1 MNAKLKKTALF
12 ILFLIAFAIDGFA
25 ISRTSSEALSIAN
38 AFCQKSQSS
47 SKRASTGATTLT
59 LAYTCTNGIA
69 TRSSSGNA
77 YYYVFNIGDNNGFVI
92 VSGDDRAKEILGY
105 SNSGSF
111 DINSLPANFTAWLG
125 FYQKELNVL
134 MSQPETTATSATTSL
149 TDTRQTSYAASVAPL
164 LGGIQWNQ
172 GSPYNNLCPV
182 NTATSKN
189 CVTGCV
195 ATAMAQVMKY
205 HKWPVSGT
213 GSNTY
218 TSSTLKKKLTV
229 DFSKTTY
236 DWANMTETYSSSSTA
251 DQNLAVATLMYHAGV
266 SVNMD
271 YGESS
276 SASTMDMAKALIS
289 YFGYD
294 SNLQFYMRDFY
305 SRSEWVDLLK
315 KELNAQRP
323 VFYGGVSTDGGHQFV
338 CDGYD
343 SNDLFHFNWGWGG
356 SSDGYFE
363 LSALNPG
370 SLGIGGGTSGGF
382 NSDQDIVIGV
392 QKPSATS
399 TVAPYQLYIGYPL
412 KASTS
417 SVKRTDPCTIS
428 TAGVFNYGINTF
440 SGSLGIAL
448 YNDNGFVQLIDYD
461 DVSATETNNGY
472 SLNYGKSIPLS
483 VVNGSYKLYCVYKP
497 SGQTSWQIMRGKI
510 GTPYYLSVSVTS
522 ENVSYTSPD
531 VLPKLTLNS
540 LTVTG
545 NLYQNKTG
553 RISVS
558 LTNTGGEYNS
568 LLALQLKSTT
578 NSATIQDVCKDPIN
592 IPAGETKTFDLGGD
606 ITLAAGQYYLTAM
619 YDPANDRSSGTT
631 SSSVGNSLTV
641 NVLAEPTATP
651 ILGLSTKISFP
662 DATKVSS
669 SDAVLTAKIK
679 NTGGYFNDN
688 VIAFIFSPSGSGSVA
703 YIGYQKIIVDT
714 NEEQTVTFRGS
725 LSLDPD
731 SYIAAVFYWDESIS
745 DWTQFPTTKSYLQFN
760 LVNDATGIEQTTLG
774 KLNIY
779 PNPTT
784 DKLYLQSEELVKTI
798 SIIDLSGKRV
808 LLMKPEMSGEITIPV
823 NELSAGTYILQSVT
837 ENGTKV
843 SKFIKK

>member
-1 MNAKLKKTALF
+1 MKFNLKRLLP
-12 ILFLIAFAIDGFA
+12 IIFLMAFAINGFA
-25 ISRTSSEALSIAN
+25 KQRTSSEAQSIVN
-38 AFCQKSQSS
+38 SFCQKSISS
-47 SKRASTGATTLT
+47 NKRTSLVTTATT
-59 LAYTCTNGIA
+59 LAYTCTNSIA

-77 YYYVFNIGDNNGFVI
+77 CYYVFNIGDNNGFVI
-92 VSGDDRAKEILGY
+92 VSGDDRAKDILGY

-134 MSQPETTATSATTSL
+134 MNQSETTTTS
-149 TDTRQTSYAASVAPL
+149 TTTYSISTRQTSYAASVAPL

-172 GSPYNNLCPV
+172 DSPFNNLCPV

-189 CVTGCV
+189 CATGCV
-195 ATAMAQVMKY
+195 ATAMAQVMRY
-205 HKWPVSGT
+205 YKWPVTGI

-236 DWANMTETYSSSSTA
+236 DWANMTETYSTSSTTA
-251 DQNLAVATLMYHAGV
+251 QNTAVATLMFHAGV
-266 SVNMD
+266 AVNMD

-276 SASTMDMAKALIS
+276 SASTATMAKALIS

-305 SRSEWVDLLK
+305 SRSEWIDLLK

-399 TVAPYQLYIGYPL
+399 TFAPYQLYIGYPL

-428 TAGVFNYGINTF
+428 TAGVYNYGINTF

-472 SLNYGKSIPLS
+472 SLSYGKSIPLS

-510 GTPYYLSVSVTS
+510 GTPYYLNVSVTS
-522 ENVSYTSPD
+522 ANVSYTSPD

-568 LLALQLKSTT
+568 LLVLQLKSTT
-578 NSATIQDVCKDPIN
+578 NSATTQIVSKDPIN
-592 IPAGETKTFDLGGD
+592 ITTGETKSFDLEGD
-606 ITLAAGQYYLTAM
+606 ITLAAGQYYLSAM
-619 YDPANDRSSGTT
+619 YDPANDRSSATT
-631 SSSVGNSLTV
+631 FSSIGNSLTV

-651 ILGLSTKISFP
+651 VLGLSSKISFP

-688 VIAFIFSPSGSGSVA
+688 VVAFIFPPSGSGSVG
-703 YIGYQKIIVDT
+703 YLGYQKIIVDT
-714 NEEQTVTFRGS
+714 NEEQTVTFRGN
-725 LSLDPD
+725 LSLAPD
-731 SYIAAVFYWDESIS
+731 SYIAALFYWDESIS
-745 DWTQFPTTKSYLQFN
+745 DWTQFPTSNSYLPFK
-760 LVNDATGIEQTTLG
+760 LVNDATGIEQTALG
-774 KLNIY
+774 KLNLY
-779 PNPTT
+779 PNPAT

-808 LLMKPEMSGEITIPV
+808 LLMKPEMSGEIAIPV
-823 NELSAGTYILQSVT
+823 SELSAGTYILQSVT